1 MADQEKAVVFLCE
14 CGPIIKDLIDL
25 DVLGEYS
32 AALGDVGAVE
42 RYSTLCSP
50 DGKVWLAEKIKE
62 HAGMRPVFAACTPRE
77 HAEDLNAACEAA
89 GLNPYLAGRANIR
102 EQCAWVTSDKAAA
115 TKKASHLVEAAVART
130 LRHEELVAPEI
141 DCETGVLV
149 VGTGVAGMTAALL
162 LADAGRQVTVVERE
176 AAIGGKTVLWGEL
189 FPDLDCAPCLLEPL
203 MDRLLHHPNI
213 EVLLQAEVDE
223 LLGYLGNY
231 TARVRVKPRH
241 VAIDGCY
248 GCRTCASVCPVQ
260 VPDPVNDGMS
270 TRTAVH
276 IPYEGALPN
285 ASLIDES
292 ACLHF
297 NGGEC
302 EACVAACAFGAI
314 SLDGEPEIVERAV
327 GGIVIATGSELQT
340 TGDIWSHPSVLS
352 TYDFERVLNP
362 DGPTGGEIR
371 LPGSDVAPR
380 TIALVHCAKADATG
394 PAAACSRT
402 CCNTL
407 SKFAYEISHKLPDT
421 QIVEFT
427 FDRVLGGDNHRGMIL
442 GDKKPARL
450 AEVRLGAGDDL
461 VVTSN
466 NGSGRVTCT
475 RSGEK
480 RFIDADIVVV
490 APPHVGTP
498 SAIAMARALGVELDA
513 NGFVVSSNSQLR
525 SYCGRMDG
533 VYVAGSAE
541 RPKNVSEAASQGA
554 AAAGAVLSA
563 LVPGRTLVREAATA
577 VVNEDV
583 CGGCGICVLTCPY
596 KAISFNEETGRAN
609 VNELLCHGCGTC
621 AAACP
626 SAAIKAKHFTDD
638 QLVAEITAPSTA
650 ECP

>member
-1 MADQEKAVVFLCE
+1 MGDQQKAVVFLCE

-25 DVLGEYS
+25 D
-32 AALGDVGAVE
+32 ALGQYSTALPEVGAVE
-42 RYSTLCSP
+42 RHATLCSP
-50 DGKVWLAEKIKE
+50 DGKAWLTEKLKE

-77 HAEDLNAACEAA
+77 HVEDLNSACEAA
-89 GLNPYLAGRANIR
+89 GVNPYLASRANIR
-102 EQCAWVTSDKAAA
+102 EQCAWVTSDVAAA
-115 TKKASHLVEAAVART
+115 TKKASHLVEAAVARV
-130 LRHEELVAPEI
+130 LEHEALIAPEI

-149 VGTGVAGMTAALL
+149 VGSGVAGMSAALL

-189 FPDLDCAPCLLEPL
+189 YPDLDCAPCLLEPL

-213 EVLLQAEVDE
+213 EVLLQAEVEE

-231 TARVRVKPRH
+231 TARVKVKPRH

-260 VPDPVNDGMS
+260 VPDPINNGMT

-285 ASLIDES
+285 ASVIDES

-302 EACVAACAFGAI
+302 DACVSACAFGAI
-314 SLDGEPEIVERAV
+314 SLDGEAEIVERAV
-327 GGIVIATGSELQT
+327 GGIVIATGSHAAAVGE
-340 TGDIWSHPSVLS
+340 IWEHPAVLS
-352 TYDFERVLNP
+352 TYDFERILNP

-371 LPGSDVAPR
+371 LPGQDGAPK

-394 PAAACSRT
+394 PAEVCSRT

-407 SKFAYEISHKLPDT
+407 SKFAYEIGHKLPDT
-421 QIVEFT
+421 QIVEFA

-442 GDKKPARL
+442 GDKKPTKL
-450 AEVRLGAGDDL
+450 AEVRLAFGDDL
-461 VVTSN
+461 AVSSN
-466 NGSGRVTCT
+466 NGSARVSCT
-475 RSGEK
+475 RGGEK
-480 RFIDADIVVV
+480 RFLDADMVVV
-490 APPHVGTP
+490 ATQHAGVA
-498 SAIAMARALGVELDA
+498 SAVEMARALGVELNA
-513 NGFVVSSNSQLR
+513 NGFVVPSNSQLR

-533 VYVAGSAE
+533 IYVAGSAE

-577 VVNEDV
+577 QVNEDI

-596 KAISFNEETGRAN
+596 KAISFDEETGRAK

-626 SAAIKAKHFTDD
+626 SSAIKAKHFTDT
-638 QLVAEITAPSTA
+638 QLAAEITALSTA
-650 ECP
+650 ECR